1 MKSQGVCVGIIRR
14 PFGVKGEVR
23 IRTYTTSPDSFLR
36 FECFFLQD
44 GRNIKLKDA
53 RISGDSEVISFIE
66 GFEDRTSVEELSLN
80 DLFVKR
86 ECLDDLAA
94 DEYYFEDLVGLTVIN
109 QKSEKRGAVK
119 AVLDYG
125 AGTFLDVE
133 LIGTHKIAT
142 LPFNKNSILN
152 VNLDNGVLQ
161 VDDSF
166 LLV

>member
-14 PFGVKGEVR
+14 PFGVKGQVR
-23 IRTYTTSPDSFLR
+23 IHTYTTSPESFLR

-44 GRNIKLKDA
+44 GQTMKLKDA
-53 RISGDSEVISFIE
+53 RISGDSEVIGFIE
-66 GFEDRTSVEELSLN
+66 GFDSRTSVEELSLN
-80 DLFVKR
+80 ELFVKR

-109 QKSEKRGAVK
+109 QKSEKRGTVK
-119 AVLDYG
+119 SVLDYG

-133 LIGTHKIAT
+133 LVDTYKIAT

-152 VNLDNGVLQ
+152 VDLDNGVLH